1 MHFKNWLFVLVLF
14 VVSCEQ
20 APKDITR
27 LGMHSDKAMIKIAVF
42 EGNGA
47 GTVSV
52 VETIEALRIDTGILA
67 KAITASQIQNGELN
81 YFDALI
87 IPGGS
92 GSKQLNNIGEQGQEL
107 IKEYVKSGKG
117 IVGICAGAYMLS
129 STEGYPNM
137 KIATSVHIDRAHY
150 NRGRGLV
157 EFVLVE
163 EGLKI
168 FPELENNSLLVQYYD
183 GPVLVQGDS
192 LNKYNELG
200 RFVTDIHPDNYA
212 PTGITPGRTFLL
224 NQSYGEGKVFL
235 MAGHPESTPGM
246 RWLVPRMARWVTNN
260 ELISYAPHW
269 VRPELNDT
277 AILFTKA
284 QRKYEKELYWK
295 LFGNNAEEIIDAM
308 RILNELRSR
317 PAVRYN
323 MGLLRSENV
332 EVRLMAA
339 KLLLDTEYTAAIDD
353 VRVALIKETNEE
365 IKSILLQFVNN
376 YN

>member
-353 VRVALIKETNEE
+353 VRVALNKETNEE
-365 IKSILLQFVNN
+365 IKSVLLQFVNN

>member
-260 ELISYAPHW
+260 ELIYYAPLW

-353 VRVALIKETNEE
+353 VRVALNKETNEE
-365 IKSILLQFVNN
+365 IKSVLLQFVNN